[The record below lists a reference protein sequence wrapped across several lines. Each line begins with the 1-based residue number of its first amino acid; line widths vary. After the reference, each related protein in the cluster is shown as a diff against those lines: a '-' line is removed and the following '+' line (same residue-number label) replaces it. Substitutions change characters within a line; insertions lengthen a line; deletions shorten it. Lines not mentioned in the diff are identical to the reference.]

1 MTTYYVNSATGSDG
15 NNGTSPGTA
24 KATINAAAALTNAG
38 DTVIIAP
45 GNGYGGG
52 TGGSPIV
59 TISRSGTSGNP
70 ITYTG
75 DTTQARPVITT
86 GRGFQVV
93 LINAN
98 FINWNYTE
106 ISGLGNGCTIAGSY
120 DLIWTGGSS
129 SQYENVGIG
138 ANGVA
143 ATPAHN
149 INITNNYVHD
159 MPSDGISSLW
169 ADYVTID
176 SNIAVNNAF
185 YSYVAGSGISLGFSK
200 PIDGLTTAKC
210 FITKNICYNNNNLV
224 VFDTGAT
231 TTTANGTSNSGQAV
245 LNVASTAGFSAGT
258 FVYNSTRASITNGT
272 YVLSVG
278 AGSLTLS
285 ANLVAQS
292 LNGDHIV
299 GGDFSDGEGIIID
312 TNTDTGGVG
321 AYTGRTVVQNN
332 LCFNNGSG
340 GVYITRSSH
349 CDVNFNTCW
358 QNQQGFSRNDNTHS
372 IFIGSIGLFVSASS
386 ADNNL
391 YNNLVVSPSWG
402 PCIKNAGTT
411 TTFST
416 NLGNGGDGTA
426 LPGSG
431 NITTAPTFFNAS
443 TNPAVMDFRL
453 KNSSAGV
460 NAASATYTRTV
471 DISGRKGSIGSASDI
486 GCYEGRL
493 ISLPAM

>member
-1 MTTYYVNSATGSDG
+1 MTTYYVDSATGSDG
-15 NNGTSPGTA
+15 NNGLTPGAA

-59 TISRSGTSGNP
+59 TISRSGSAGNP

-75 DTTQARPVITT
+75 DTTLATRPVITT
-86 GRGFQVV
+86 GRGYQVV

-98 FINWNYTE
+98 YINWNYTE
-106 ISGLGNGCTIAGSY
+106 ISGTGNGCTLAAAYDFIWAG
-120 DLIWTGGSS
+120 GGS

-138 ANGVA
+138 ANGTA
-143 ATPAHN
+143 GTPAHH

-159 MPSDGISSLW
+159 MPNSGISSLW
-169 ADYVTID
+169 ADYVTVD
-176 SNIAVNNAF
+176 RNIVVANAF
-185 YSYVAGSGISLGFSK
+185 YSYVAGSGISVGFSK
-200 PIDGLTTAKC
+200 PVDGVTTAKI
-210 FITKNICYNNNNLV
+210 FVTSNICYNNNNLV
-224 VFDTGAT
+224 VFDVNNGI
-231 TTTANGTSNSGQAV
+231 TTASGTSNSGQNV
-245 LNVASTAGFSAGT
+245 LTVASTTNFSAGT

-372 IFIGSIGLFVSASS
+372 IFIGSIGLFVSTSS
-386 ADNNL
+386 ADNNV
-391 YNNLVVSPSWG
+391 YNNIVVSPSWG
-402 PCIKNAGTT
+402 PCIKNAGST

-431 NITTAPTFFNAS
+431 NTTTAPTFFNAS
-443 TNPAVMDFRL
+443 TNPAIANFRL
-453 KNSSAGV
+453 TNSSAGV
-460 NAASATYTRTV
+460 NAASGTYTRTT
-471 DISGRKGSIGSASDI
+471 DIQKRKGQIGSASDL

-493 ISLPAM
+493 ISICM